1 MSSTSFTVV
10 KENPREQV
18 LSTDLNRMQ
27 KLASREAQDRLLN
40 ASLGSAF
47 ESAVG
52 APVAMQEAPVVN
64 RADDLGTIVGN
75 AGTFVVNL
83 SAGSGFVYILNP
95 DADGSSYSP
104 VKWDA
109 QAFTITPDATQV
121 RADLVYATPA
131 MVDTDAQ
138 SKNVLVDPVARTVAP
153 AVFNKTSNPVG
164 TVTVLTGTPG
174 SALAPACPA
183 GSLPLWEVVTR
194 NVDVDSTAF
203 RFIPRIWR
211 RVESFG
217 SCHAILRNCV
227 PTDGGLHAES
237 VNVAPYLPDGTIHKA
252 VIDGEVI
259 CAPLPSGAHPHP
271 VTAIVDSTTGNNPLA
286 ATIDAN
292 KDVFCYLYLCG
303 GRHAPQNGIGSPV
316 PTYAPLQLVAS
327 LQPPQYGRSTDV
339 LGINGVNV
347 PKEGTLYVGVWAIA
361 ATTHNY
367 KSCLIDGDW
376 VYARTT
382 GYDVGGNPKS
392 PSVAFISAQP
402 VAGATGA
409 ITLPYPTPSTLC
421 DLLIE
426 GVDSVTD
433 VNGLQLNQ
441 TLTSTPRYPLG
452 TYMAIH
458 TVGASIAR
466 MRTSIPPLGQMNY
479 TGGNATTTVA
489 VVASAYNMNVQRIG

>member
-1 MSSTSFTVV
+1 MPSTSFSVV
-10 KENPREQV
+10 KQNPREQV

-40 ASLGSAF
+40 ASRGSAF
-47 ESAVG
+47 ESPAG
-52 APVAMQEAPVVN
+52 APVSMQEAPVIN

-109 QAFTITPDATQV
+109 QTFTITPDATQV

-138 SKNVLVDPVARTVAP
+138 SRNVLVDPVARTVAP
-153 AVFNKTSNPVG
+153 AVLNKTSNPVG

-183 GSLPLWEVVTR
+183 GSLPLWEVVTK
-194 NVDVDSTAF
+194 NADVDSTAY

-217 SCHAILRNCV
+217 SCHAILKNCV
-227 PTDGGLHAES
+227 PTDGGLHLES
-237 VNVAPYLPDGTIHKA
+237 VNVAPYLPGGTTHKA
-252 VIDGEVI
+252 VIDGEVL
-259 CAPLPSGAHPHP
+259 CASLPSGTQHIAA
-271 VTAIVDSTTGNNPLA
+271 VVDSLNNPLA
-286 ATIDAN
+286 AAIDAN

-327 LQPPQYGRSTDV
+327 LQPPLYGRSTDI
-339 LGINGVNV
+339 LAINGVNV
-347 PKEGTLYVGVWAIA
+347 PKDGTLYVGVWAIA
-361 ATTHNY
+361 KGTHNY
-367 KSCLIDGDW
+367 KSCLIEGDW
-376 VYARTT
+376 IYPRTSQHS
-382 GYDVGGNPKS
+382 GGGPSDPPFAQFSEVGIPTAGGSGN
-392 PSVAFISAQP
+392 
-402 VAGATGA
+402 
-409 ITLPYPTPSTLC
+409 
-421 DLLIE
+421 
-426 GVDSVTD
+426 VDIHPP
-433 VNGLQLNQ
+433 
-441 TLTSTPRYPLG
+441 LTSTVCDL
-452 TYMAIH
+452 AL
-458 TVGASIAR
+458 TVTDSAADNLVIVLVPGHGASDGS
-466 MRTSIPPLGQMNY
+466 TSLLYVQSGAHPRNDTGRVRCAIPANGQMTY
-479 TGGNATTTVA
+479 TGGGLATTTLHVA
-489 VVASAYNMNVQRIG
+489 ATGYNMGVQRIG

>member
-1 MSSTSFTVV
+1 MPSTSFSVV
-10 KENPREQV
+10 KQNPREQV

-47 ESAVG
+47 ESPAG

-138 SKNVLVDPVARTVAP
+138 SRNVLVDPVARTVAP

-183 GSLPLWEVVTR
+183 GSLPLWEIITK
-194 NVDVDSTAF
+194 NADVDSTAY

-227 PTDGGLHAES
+227 PKDDGIHAES
-237 VNVAPYLPDGTIHKA
+237 ANVAPYLPGGTIHKV

-259 CAPLPSGAHPHP
+259 CAPLPSGAHPI
-271 VTAIVDSTTGNNPLA
+271 TAAVDSTTGNNPLS

-327 LQPPQYGRSTDV
+327 LQPPQYGRSLDV

-382 GYDVGGNPKS
+382 GYDVGGNPKTQ
-392 PSVAFISAQP
+392 SVAFLSASP
-402 VAGATGA
+402 ATGATGA
-409 ITLPYPTPSTLC
+409 ITLPYPTPSTMC

-426 GVDSVTD
+426 GSDSAVD
-433 VNGLQLNQ
+433 LAWQLNQ

-452 TYMAIH
+452 FYRTNH
-458 TVGASIAR
+458 LLGVSIDR
-466 MRTSIPPLGQMNY
+466 MRTPIPPLGQMNY
-479 TGGNATTTVA
+479 TAGAVTTSIV